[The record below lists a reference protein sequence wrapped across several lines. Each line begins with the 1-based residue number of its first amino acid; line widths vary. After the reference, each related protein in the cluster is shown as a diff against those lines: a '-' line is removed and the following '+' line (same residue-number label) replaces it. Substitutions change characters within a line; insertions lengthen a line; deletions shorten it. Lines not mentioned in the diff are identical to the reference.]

1 MFKSIGTLFRK
12 MKESED
18 WREVQ
23 RESEERRRAQAEA
36 GDVLDLD
43 AIGEPD
49 MECRDDDLSL
59 EEVQDI
65 LSELDEEK

>member
-1 MFKSIGTLFRK
+1 MFKSIGTLFCK
-12 MKESED
+12 LKDSED
-18 WREVQ
+18 WRKVQ

-49 MECRDDDLSL
+49 TESCDDDLSL

-65 LSELDEEK
+65 LSELNEEK